1 MPGGVGAARVEA
13 GGQQKKRSHN
23 KTGQNLEGIVPL
35 K

>member
-13 GGQQKKRSHN
+13 GGQQKKEATTRL
-23 KTGQNLEGIVPL
+23 GQDLEGIVPL